1 MQKKVQT
8 IKAKSDHNIVWS
20 DAAKTQKVQLSPSL
34 LRLDNVSLSSAER
47 TVRGVASDGLSKNE
61 TNYNKL
67 GARPKTNSRK
77 NLSRNT
83 LVESPAVEI
92 KSPTKKVA
100 NIGCRST
107 QLRIP

>member
-1 MQKKVQT
+1 M
-8 IKAKSDHNIVWS
+8 
-20 DAAKTQKVQLSPSL
+20 
-34 LRLDNVSLSSAER
+34 
-47 TVRGVASDGLSKNE
+47 RGVASDELSKNE

-67 GARPKTNSRK
+67 GARPKTNSRT

-83 LVESPAVEI
+83 LVESSAVEI